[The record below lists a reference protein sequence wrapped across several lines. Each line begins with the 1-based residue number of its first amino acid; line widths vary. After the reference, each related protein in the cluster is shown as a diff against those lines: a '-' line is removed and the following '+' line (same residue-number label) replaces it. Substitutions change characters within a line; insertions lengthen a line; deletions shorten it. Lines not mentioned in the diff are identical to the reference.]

1 MNMKKITAVLLVA
14 LSFGATA
21 ADKKAS
27 QPAIDA
33 RCSFWG
39 HVAGFSEKELKPL
52 AESAIN
58 NLDEN
63 NLYYEFGFAE
73 GFLKAMT
80 AMKGGSSRKE
90 VAIYLY
96 SSLCITA
103 K

>member
-1 MNMKKITAVLLVA
+1 MKKITAVLLVA

-27 QPAIDA
+27 QPVIDA

-39 HVAGFSEKELKPL
+39 HVAGFSEKELKPFGK
-52 AESAIN
+52 SAAN
-58 NLDEN
+58 KLDEN
-63 NLYYEFGFAE
+63 DLYYEFGFAE
-73 GFLKAMT
+73 GFLGAMT
-80 AMKGGSSRKE
+80 LVKHGSSKKE